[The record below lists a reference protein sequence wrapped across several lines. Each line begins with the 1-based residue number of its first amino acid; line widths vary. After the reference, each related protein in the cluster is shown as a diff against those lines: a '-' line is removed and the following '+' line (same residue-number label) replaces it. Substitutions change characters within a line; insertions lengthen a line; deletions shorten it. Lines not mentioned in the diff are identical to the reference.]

1 MQILKSALVFS
12 FQSNRNP
19 WENAKFTDQQH
30 TQKTHRGMK
39 LERGG
44 GDK

>member
-12 FQSNRNP
+12 FQSNGNP
-19 WENAKFTDQQH
+19 WENAKFTDRQH

-39 LERGG
+39 LEREE